1 MYFASDNWAGA
12 APEILES
19 IREQA
24 AGFADSYG
32 VSPVDR
38 AVEAQFNE
46 VFEREVAVFFVG
58 TGTAANALA
67 LASVNKPGGAVFCH
81 RESHIVDDECGAVE
95 FQTGGARLFQLDGPA
110 GKLDPEA
117 LESSL
122 ARFMPGFV
130 HAGQPMAVSVTQATE
145 AGGVYSLEELR
156 ALSAIARKNG
166 LPLHMDGARFA
177 NALVHLDV
185 SPAEM
190 TWRSGV
196 DILSFGGTK
205 NGCICAEA
213 LVFFDPAMA
222 QNLPF
227 MRKRA
232 GHLFS
237 KSRFFAAQF
246 QAYLQGGLWLELA
259 RHANE
264 MAARL
269 RTGLAGSTNG
279 REAWP
284 TDGNEIFAVLTKR
297 SANHLRSAGAVFYN
311 WPKPHAVNL
320 HVGEDE
326 VLVRLVTSFATTVE
340 HVDGFIGHL
349 GA

>member
-1 MYFASDNWAGA
+1 MGPVTLTCLDGGYAAASPSSAWTTPGFSPGERSQQPARIGQHHCPFCECAKLLAQRQGPRANGQSFPGRRCPANGLRTNFDTSNAPAMYFASDNWAGA

-156 ALSAIARKNG
+156 ALSAIARTNG

-222 QNLPF
+222 
-227 MRKRA
+227 
-232 GHLFS
+232 
-237 KSRFFAAQF
+237 
-246 QAYLQGGLWLELA
+246 
-259 RHANE
+259 
-264 MAARL
+264 
-269 RTGLAGSTNG
+269 
-279 REAWP
+279 
-284 TDGNEIFAVLTKR
+284 
-297 SANHLRSAGAVFYN
+297 
-311 WPKPHAVNL
+311 
-320 HVGEDE
+320 
-326 VLVRLVTSFATTVE
+326 
-340 HVDGFIGHL
+340 
-349 GA
+349 